1 MIISLMNKKSIT
13 SIVLPE
19 KIRGQYI
26 IENSEMDKMFE
37 REGID
42 EKWYIKSNKKVKLL
56 NNEKK
61 HTNSCEIT
69 EMAIYNLDITGSSEK
84 TFIFA
89 DAIYK

>member
-26 IENSEMDKMFE
+26 IENSEGIKVE
-37 REGID
+37 IEGID

-61 HTNSCEIT
+61 TYE
-69 EMAIYNLDITGSSEK
+69 
-84 TFIFA
+84 
-89 DAIYK
+89 